1 MRLLACLLAFAGAA
15 RAAETDAVVGKVQ
28 KYYDATRD
36 LRAHF
41 EQTLKTA
48 IGSKKKASG
57 ELLLK
62 KPGKMRWDYA
72 KPEKK
77 LMVSDGTTLWVY
89 EPEDE
94 QAFKQNLAGSTLP
107 VQVSFLVGQGKLADE
122 FEIAP
127 DKTATCAAGAG
138 AVALKL
144 VPKKATTAYR
154 YLTFCV
160 DDASGQVKE
169 TIVHDQ
175 QDGENHL
182 IFSDVKQNAGVDD
195 GKFHFAPPAGTKIIT
210 P

>member
-1 MRLLACLLAFAGAA
+1 MRGLVLGLLLSATSA
-15 RAAETDAVVGKVQ
+15 RAQSTDAVVARVQ

-36 LRAHF
+36 LHAHF
-41 EQTLKTA
+41 DQTLKTA
-48 IGSKKKASG
+48 IGSQKKASG
-57 ELLLK
+57 ELVLK
-62 KPGKMRWDYA
+62 KPGKMRWDYT

-107 VQVSFLVGQGKLADE
+107 VQVSFLVGQGKLTDE
-122 FEIAP
+122 FAITQDQA
-127 DKTATCAAGAG
+127 ACASG

-160 DDASGQVKE
+160 DPESGRVNE

-182 IFSDVKQNAGVDD
+182 VFSDVKQNAGVADA
-195 GKFHFAPPAGTKIIT
+195 KFHFSPPAGTKIIS